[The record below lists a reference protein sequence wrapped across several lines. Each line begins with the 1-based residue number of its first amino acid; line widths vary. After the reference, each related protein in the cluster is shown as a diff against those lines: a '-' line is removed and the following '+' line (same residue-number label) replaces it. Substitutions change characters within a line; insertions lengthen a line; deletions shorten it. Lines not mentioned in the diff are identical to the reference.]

1 MLTGVAPFDGE
12 TDAEILAKV
21 KRGKYSVET
30 LEDAGVTQPCI
41 NFIAKLL
48 TKDPNQRIS
57 AQDALQDPWLTEHLD
72 RMNAGEKVAQNV
84 LSELG
89 KFKTGK
95 RLQQATI
102 QFIV

>member
-1 MLTGVAPFDGE
+1 MGKAVGTSYYVAPEVIEKNYNEKCDCWSIGCILYAMLTGVAPFDGE

-48 TKDPNQRIS
+48 TKDPN
-57 AQDALQDPWLTEHLD
+57 
-72 RMNAGEKVAQNV
+72 
-84 LSELG
+84 
-89 KFKTGK
+89 
-95 RLQQATI
+95 
-102 QFIV
+102 

>member
-1 MLTGVAPFDGE
+1 MGKAVGTSYYVAPEVIEKNYNEKCDCWSIGCILYAMLTGVAPFDGE

-57 AQDALQDPWLTEHLD
+57 A
-72 RMNAGEKVAQNV
+72 
-84 LSELG
+84 
-89 KFKTGK
+89 
-95 RLQQATI
+95 
-102 QFIV
+102 